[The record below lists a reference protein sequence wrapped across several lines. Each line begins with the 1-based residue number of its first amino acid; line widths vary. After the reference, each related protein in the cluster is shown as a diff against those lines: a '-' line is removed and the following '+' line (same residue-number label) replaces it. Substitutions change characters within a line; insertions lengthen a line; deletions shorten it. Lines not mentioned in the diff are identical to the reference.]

1 MAADRMTENR
11 FSSDRMH
18 TLTEVENGTGAEDGL
33 VLSVVTP
40 VYNEQEIVA
49 ELVNR
54 IVLSCRPLGLPFEVV
69 VINDGSRDETLSRL
83 ISISRDVPELRVVD
97 LMRNFGHMPALSAG
111 VAQAQG
117 AAVIVM
123 DGDLQ
128 DPPELIPRFVEEWR
142 SGADVVYGLRTAR
155 QEPFVKRT
163 LISMFYALLDR
174 ITETKIP
181 KQVGTFGLMDRR
193 VVDVLNRMPERSRYF
208 AGLRAWIGGRQS
220 FVEYARPDREAGGSR
235 VGAQGLFRLA
245 RVALISFSKVP
256 LRYASILSL
265 TAGLILLMVGL
276 WAIGEK
282 LFTNKAIPGW
292 ATYTALIGLMGFVQS
307 LVLAIISE
315 YIAVIF
321 DEVKARPTFLVR
333 QEFAQGKPHHSD
345 NRKA

>member
-1 MAADRMTENR
+1 MTD
-11 FSSDRMH
+11 FP
-18 TLTEVENGTGAEDGL
+18 

-40 VYNEQEIVA
+40 VYNEQDIVPELVSRIVA
-49 ELVNR
+49 
-54 IVLSCRPLGLPFEVV
+54 SCRPLGVTFEMVV
-69 VINDGSRDETLSRL
+69 VNDGSRDETLERL
-83 ISISRDVPELRVVD
+83 VGISGDVPELRVID

-111 VAQAQG
+111 VALARG
-117 AAVIVM
+117 AAIIVM

-128 DPPELIPRFVEEWR
+128 DPPELIPRFLEEWR
-142 SGADVVYGLRTAR
+142 AGADVVYGLRTAR

-163 LISMFYALLDR
+163 LIAVFYALLDR

-181 KQVGTFGLMDRR
+181 VQVGTFGLMDRH

-208 AGLRAWIGGRQS
+208 AGLRAWVGGRQS

-256 LRYASILSL
+256 LRYASVLSL
-265 TAGLILLMVGL
+265 AAAFVLLVVGL

-315 YIAVIF
+315 YVAVIF
-321 DEVKARPTFLVR
+321 DEVKARPMFLVR
-333 QEFAQGKPHHSD
+333 QEFVQGRPHRLGD
-345 NRKA
+345 A